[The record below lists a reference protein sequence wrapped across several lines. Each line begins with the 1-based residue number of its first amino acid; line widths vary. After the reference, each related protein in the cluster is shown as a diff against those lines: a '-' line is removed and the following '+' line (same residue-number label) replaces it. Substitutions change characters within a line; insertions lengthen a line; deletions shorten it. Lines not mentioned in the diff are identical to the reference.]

1 MDMDA
6 FLIILHVILCFT
18 LLPLFMKGWDRLFIV
33 IAVLISLCATPL
45 AMVIGPVASFV
56 GYCCIWLFGKLSG
69 IPLR

>member
-1 MDMDA
+1 MDA

-18 LLPLFMKGWDRLFIV
+18 LLPLLMKGWDRLFII

-45 AMVIGPVASFV
+45 AMVIGPAASFI
-56 GYCCIWLFGKLSG
+56 GCCCIWLFGKLSG